1 MRFFLVF
8 RDWQFYKKICYRL
21 VPLLFG
27 LSVAC
32 NHSDRDN
39 NDHPAFFEPV
49 FQKVDTIG
57 PGRKEEAFRIL
68 DSVYAGF
75 PNPGP
80 MDLVWKYRYKMDY
93 YWLSQND
100 RFHTRLYAD
109 SILRVLSGKTDRP
122 GYAVEYGRALMY
134 VGDICRDEG
143 KLDNAVSLYYE
154 GKTFIQR
161 TSDTCAMG
169 EYSLRMA
176 MVYYRQGKYHLAIP
190 YFREMFAEL
199 SACNAKPFYRFCY
212 RQGQLDNI
220 GLCFDHQ
227 DQKDSA
233 MYYYDSAM
241 RYIQQYKAPFMK
253 LPNQI
258 IYTMAAEAVV
268 IGNKGSLLLRTGD
281 TVAGEKLLNESI
293 RINLQEGTEFGDA
306 LKTMGKLIKLQ
317 LAQKRFS
324 EAQQGLLKMKAI
336 LDSVPVTAAELSWR
350 ELQSEFSEATGNHQE
365 ALAFLRSYQQMKDS
379 LASLENPF
387 QALDINTQFNYLS
400 GEMEL
405 DLLKKQ
411 NEIKNIYLSVMLLLT
426 LMVIIIGVLIW
437 QYSKRSKKQAAKLES
452 LNRVVTRQNEH
463 LEKSLRALEH
473 SQQDNTR
480 MLKIVAH
487 DLRNPVGNMISMADF
502 LQNYGN
508 VTDEQNKE
516 ALQLIQQSGHMALE
530 LISNLLY
537 MNIRGDIRK
546 EQVEVDVALRYC
558 VDLIKTKANEKQQQI
573 IVHLFQATVWAS
585 REKIWRVFSNLITNA
600 VKFSPVG
607 GIVEV
612 AMQMVDGVVRI
623 TVRDN
628 GIGIPD
634 TLKGSIFNLSQDVKR
649 RGTMGEESF
658 GFGLAI
664 SKQIVDAHGGRIW
677 FESEEG
683 KGTEF
688 IVELEKYNE
697 VNHH

>member
-1 MRFFLVF
+1 M
-8 RDWQFYKKICYRL
+8 
-21 VPLLFG
+21 
-27 LSVAC
+27 AC
-32 NHSDRDN
+32 NHADN
-39 NDHPAFFEPV
+39 DNVDHPAYFEPV
-49 FQKVDTIG
+49 FQKIDLLA
-57 PGRKEEAFRIL
+57 PGRKSEAFRIL

-75 PNPGP
+75 PKPGP
-80 MDLVWKYRYKMDY
+80 MDLAWKYRYKLDY

-134 VGDICRDEG
+134 IGDICRDEG

-154 GKTFIQR
+154 GRTFIQR
-161 TSDTCAMG
+161 AGDSCDMG
-169 EYSLRMA
+169 EYSLRLA
-176 MVYYRQGKYHLAIP
+176 MVYYRQRKYNLAIP
-190 YFREMFAEL
+190 YFREMFGEL
-199 SACNAKPFYRFCY
+199 AACNAKPFYRFCY
-212 RQGQLDNI
+212 QQGQLDNI

-233 MYYYDSAM
+233 MFYYDSAM
-241 RYIQQYKAPFMK
+241 RYIRQYKAPFMK
-253 LPNQI
+253 LPNQVM
-258 IYTMAAEAVV
+258 YTLAAEAV
-268 IGNKGSLLLRTGD
+268 ILGNQGSLFLRTGD
-281 TVAGEKLLNESI
+281 TAAAEKLLNESV
-293 RINLQEGTEFGDA
+293 RINLLQGTEFRDA
-306 LKTMGKLIKLQ
+306 LMTMGKLVKLQ
-317 LAQKRFS
+317 LAQKRFP
-324 EAQQGLLKMKAI
+324 EAREGLLKMRTA
-336 LDSVPVTAAELSWR
+336 LDSLPVSAAELSWR
-350 ELQSEFSEATGNHQE
+350 ELQSAYYEAIGRHE
-365 ALAFLRSYQQMKDS
+365 DALAFLQSYQRMKDS
-379 LASLENPF
+379 LASLDDPF
-387 QALDINTQFNYLS
+387 QAVDINTQFNYLS

-411 NEIKNIYLSVMLLLT
+411 NEIKNIYLSVMLLFT
-426 LMVIIIGVLIW
+426 LMVVIIGVLIW

-452 LNRVVTRQNEH
+452 LNRVITRQNEH
-463 LEKSLRALEH
+463 LEKGLRALEH

-487 DLRNPVGNMISMADF
+487 DLRNPVSNMISMADF
-502 LQNYGN
+502 LQHYGD
-508 VTDEQNKE
+508 VTAEQHNE
-516 ALQLIQQSGHMALE
+516 ALHLIQQSGHMALE

-558 VDLIKTKANEKQQQI
+558 VDLVKAKASEKQQQI
-573 IVHLFQATVWAS
+573 IVHLFHATIWAS

-607 GIVEV
+607 GVVEV
-612 AMQMVDGVVRI
+612 SMQMADAVVRI

-634 TLKGSIFNLSQDVKR
+634 MLKGSIFNLSQDVKR

-697 VNHH
+697 ANHH